1 MRLATFHES
10 SALSI
15 ALENLRRDLR
25 TRLENDPQMS
35 TGWITFPLL
44 LIVSVIVLFIIILA
58 EIFSYIFSA
67 PPGTPL
73 FTTDLLRTIAPTI
86 LGYSIVAFVLN
97 IVIAYMIY
105 KLVRRRNSHFARQN
119 LLYEDLT
126 SAAEELATKKGVR
139 TEASIGLNNL
149 DRIAR
154 EARVYEPEKSAA
166 LWVMLTLAGTS
177 LPSATLLAAP
187 TGFGLLPLL
196 AVLYVYYFVMKDFFR
211 HERREDQFIRELL
224 GVLAVSGVQVSL
236 PYRNPPLSERS
247 FAVYIVLSVVTLGF
261 FWVYW
266 VYVLLNDPNNH
277 FRQQAMVEDTLMAQM
292 STLLTSVPPSSPQ
305 PASLT

>member
-1 MRLATFHES
+1 
-10 SALSI
+10 
-15 ALENLRRDLR
+15 
-25 TRLENDPQMS
+25 MS

-44 LIVSVIVLFIIILA
+44 LIVSVIVFFIIILA

-105 KLVRRRNSHFARQN
+105 KLIRRRNSHFARQN

-166 LWVMLTLAGTS
+166 LWVMLTLAGAS

-196 AVLYVYYFVMKDFFR
+196 AVLYVYYFLMKDFFR

-292 STLLTSVPPSSPQ
+292 STLLTSVPPSSSQ
-305 PASLT
+305 PASPA

>member
-1 MRLATFHES
+1 M
-10 SALSI
+10 SI

-25 TRLENDPQMS
+25 TRLENDPRMS

-44 LIVSVIVLFIIILA
+44 LIISVIVFFTIILA
-58 EIFSYIFSA
+58 EIFGYIFSA
-67 PPGTPL
+67 PSGTPL

-86 LGYSIVAFVLN
+86 LGFSIVAFVLN
-97 IVIAYMIY
+97 VVIAYMIFR
-105 KLVRRRNSHFARQN
+105 LVRRRNTHFARQN
-119 LLYEDLT
+119 LLYEDLA
-126 SAAEELATKKGVR
+126 SGAEELATKKGVR

-154 EARVYEPEKSAA
+154 EARAYEPEKSAA

-177 LPSATLLAAP
+177 LPSATMLASP
-187 TGFGLLPLL
+187 TAFALLPLL
-196 AVLYVYYFVMKDFFR
+196 AVLYVYYFLMKDFFR

-224 GVLAVSGVQVSL
+224 GVLAASGVQVSL

-247 FAVYIVLSVVTLGF
+247 FAVYVVLSIVTVGF

-277 FRQQAMVEDTLMAQM
+277 FRQQALVEDTLMAQM
-292 STLLTSVPPSSPQ
+292 TPLLTPPPSSPQ
-305 PASLT
+305 PASQA

>member
-1 MRLATFHES
+1 M
-10 SALSI
+10 SI

-35 TGWITFPLL
+35 TGWIAFPLL
-44 LIVSVIVLFIIILA
+44 LVISIIVFIIVILG
-58 EIFSYIFSA
+58 EVFSYIFSLPA
-67 PPGTPL
+67 GAL
-73 FTTDLLRTIAPTI
+73 FSYPAFLRTIAVTV
-86 LGYSIVAFVLN
+86 LVYSIVAFVLN

-105 KLVRRRNSHFARQN
+105 KLVKRRNTHFARQN
-119 LLYEDLT
+119 FLYEDLT

-139 TEASIGLNNL
+139 SDVSIGLNNL

-166 LWVMLTLAGTS
+166 LWVILTLAGTS

-187 TGFGLLPLL
+187 TGAGLLPLL
-196 AVLYVYYFVMKDFFR
+196 AVLYVYYFLTKDFFW

-224 GVLAVSGVQVSL
+224 GALSISGVQISL
-236 PYRNPPLSERS
+236 PLRNPPLSERS
-247 FAVYIVLSVVTLGF
+247 FALYIVLSIVTLGF

-266 VYVLLNDPNNH
+266 VYVLLIDPNNH
-277 FRQQAMVEDTLMAQM
+277 FRQQAMVEDALMTQLSAQ
-292 STLLTSVPPSSPQ
+292 LTSAPASSP
-305 PASLT
+305 

>member
-1 MRLATFHES
+1 
-10 SALSI
+10 
-15 ALENLRRDLR
+15 
-25 TRLENDPQMS
+25 MS

-44 LIVSVIVLFIIILA
+44 LIVSVIVFFTIILA
-58 EIFSYIFSA
+58 EIFGYIFSA
-67 PPGTPL
+67 FSGTPL
-73 FTTDLLRTIAPTI
+73 SRADLLRTIAPTI

-97 IVIAYMIY
+97 IVIAYMIFR
-105 KLVRRRNSHFARQN
+105 LVRRRNTHFTRQN

-126 SAAEELATKKGVR
+126 SAAEELLTKKGVK
-139 TEASIGLNNL
+139 TEAAIGLNNL

-154 EARVYEPEKSAA
+154 EARAYEPEKSAA

-196 AVLYVYYFVMKDFFR
+196 AVLYVYYFLMKDFFR

-224 GVLAVSGVQVSL
+224 GLLAVSGVQVSL

-247 FAVYIVLSVVTLGF
+247 FAMYVVLSIVTAGF

-277 FRQQAMVEDTLMAQM
+277 FRQQAMIEDTLMAQM
-292 STLLTSVPPSSPQ
+292 SSLLTSVPASSPQ
-305 PASLT
+305 PASLS

>member
-1 MRLATFHES
+1 
-10 SALSI
+10 
-15 ALENLRRDLR
+15 
-25 TRLENDPQMS
+25 MS

-44 LIVSVIVLFIIILA
+44 LIISVIVFFTIILA
-58 EIFSYIFSA
+58 EIFGYIFSA

-73 FTTDLLRTIAPTI
+73 FTADLLRTIAPTI
-86 LGYSIVAFVLN
+86 LGFSIVAFVLN
-97 IVIAYMIY
+97 IVIAYTIFR
-105 KLVRRRNSHFARQN
+105 LLRRRNTHFARQN

-126 SAAEELATKKGVR
+126 SAAEELVTKKGVR

-149 DRIAR
+149 GRIAR
-154 EARVYEPEKSAA
+154 EARAYEPEKSAA

-196 AVLYVYYFVMKDFFR
+196 AVLYVYYFLMKDFFR

-224 GVLAVSGVQVSL
+224 GVLSVSGVQVSL

-247 FAVYIVLSVVTLGF
+247 FAVYVVLSIVTVGF

-277 FRQQAMVEDTLMAQM
+277 FRQQAFG
-292 STLLTSVPPSSPQ
+292 
-305 PASLT
+305 